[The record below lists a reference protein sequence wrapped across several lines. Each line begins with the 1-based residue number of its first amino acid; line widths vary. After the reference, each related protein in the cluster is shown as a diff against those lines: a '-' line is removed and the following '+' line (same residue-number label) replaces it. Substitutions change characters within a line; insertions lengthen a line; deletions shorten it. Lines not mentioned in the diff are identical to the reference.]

1 MTFGNLFLELTF
13 RTNQNIRF
21 ETFPLIF
28 DYFFFL
34 EKTTLETKQPLEETN
49 FNFWIIFSHHMK
61 TIKL

>member
-21 ETFPLIF
+21 ETFPLISII
-28 DYFFFL
+28 FFL
-34 EKTTLETKQPLEETN
+34 EKTTLEPKKPLEEKN
-49 FNFWIIFSHHMK
+49 FNFWITFSHHMK